1 MLFPGTPQ
9 YWTQLDLHGMLTS
22 ISVKVVFPPG
32 VQQACG
38 LLSVYRH
45 VACAATVM
53 LGFHADVEYLR
64 LESRSP
70 ISSHELRKQRLP
82 ARSLVARSRKPQ
94 QQQDV

>member
-32 VQQACG
+32 VQQVCG
-38 LLSVYRH
+38 LCLVLSVYRH

-53 LGFHADVEYLR
+53 LGFHADVEYPR

-70 ISSHELRKQRLP
+70 ISS
-82 ARSLVARSRKPQ
+82 S
-94 QQQDV
+94 